1 MFNRPKICTEM
12 RKIIPACLKFP
23 ASVQPGNLAS
33 FGCHNL
39 STFLSSLFDI
49 VDLWSGPS
57 WKYMAPRNK
66 LWWDVGQMSHVK
78 GGTKWSGMLT
88 IDPEIFYLKNKS
100 FPRKLALASFSHHFE
115 ISIPFRVLQRMAK
128 ASKNPQ
134 KNGSLVWLSKGKS
147 SSRHSITTKPVNKTE
162 QDRKIVTGWEMIR
175 LLMQLNPPPSLCLVL
190 ARGREAR
197 KRNPSNALRPIW
209 VLGCQDWLS
218 NCWTVSS
225 CCKFPHVLML
235 QLRRQYKWILWMS
248 NIGHN
253 NKDGL

>member
-12 RKIIPACLKFP
+12 RKIIPACVKFP

-33 FGCHNL
+33 PCTANQPISEGFKLNSRNLSGIILHVSVEVTQKRLSQL

-115 ISIPFRVLQRMAK
+115 ISIPFRVLQRMSK

-175 LLMQLNPPPSLCLVL
+175 LLMQLNPPPSLCPVPP
-190 ARGREAR
+190 RGREG
-197 KRNPSNALRPIW
+197 RN
-209 VLGCQDWLS
+209 
-218 NCWTVSS
+218 
-225 CCKFPHVLML
+225 
-235 QLRRQYKWILWMS
+235 
-248 NIGHN
+248 
-253 NKDGL
+253 